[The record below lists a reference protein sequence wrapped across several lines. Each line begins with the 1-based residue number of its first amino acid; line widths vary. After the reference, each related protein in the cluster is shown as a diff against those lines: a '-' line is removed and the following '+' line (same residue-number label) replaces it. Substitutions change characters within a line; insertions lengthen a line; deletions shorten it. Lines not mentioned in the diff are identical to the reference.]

1 MPGRDSPQLSIR
13 RSSTPHTSKTEHD
26 RVPPPQEGQARHR
39 CLNPL
44 IEAERGGSGGWSQV
58 VPSGDCAGGCG
69 STIWSGAELCEPSN
83 VTGVS
88 PARQKI
94 CRHGVDIGGR
104 PSFYGWSSRLARLPL

>member
-26 RVPPPQEGQARHR
+26 RVPPPREGQARHR

-44 IEAERGGSGGWSQV
+44 IEAERWGVGWLE
-58 VPSGDCAGGCG
+58 PSRAVWWLCGGCG
-69 STIWSGAELCEPSN
+69 SAIWSGVELCEPSN

-104 PSFYGWSSRLARLPL
+104 PSLYGWSSRLARLPL